1 MYPPKGVFMADVSNP
16 ETYFTQTVPAQ
27 YAAALAGAPA
37 NVADQPELS
46 AVYEITGEGGGVYA
60 LRVAGAQIEALPSD
74 QLPNPDMRVVMSY
87 DDWHIFAQSDATDVL
102 VDYMSRR
109 KVAVVQGLKGT
120 VRLELTRSD
129 GGIWRSATIFGGQEE
144 PALTLR
150 MTNEDYHAMLSGE
163 LNGQMAFMTGKLTF
177 EGSLPLLMQ
186 VGALSS

>member
-1 MYPPKGVFMADVSNP
+1 MGDIISNP
-16 ETYFTQTVPAQ
+16 ETYFTQAVPEQ

-46 AVYEITGEGGGVYA
+46 AVYEITGAGGGTYA
-60 LRVAGAQIEALPSD
+60 LRVTGAQIEALPSD
-74 QLPNPDMRVVMSY
+74 QLANPDMRVVMSY
-87 DDWHIFAQSDATDVL
+87 DDWRSFAESDATDVL

-129 GGIWRSATIFGGQEE
+129 GSIWQSTTIFGEQAE
-144 PALTLR
+144 PAVTLR
-150 MTNEDYHAMLSGE
+150 MTNEDYRAMLSGE
-163 LNGQMAFMTGKLTF
+163 LNSQMAFMTGKLKF

>member
-1 MYPPKGVFMADVSNP
+1 MADISNP
-16 ETYFTQTVPAQ
+16 EAYFTQAVPEQ

-46 AVYEITGEGGGVYA
+46 AIYEITGAGGGTYA

-74 QLPNPDMRVVMSY
+74 QLANPDMHVVMSY
-87 DDWHIFAQSDATDVL
+87 DDWRSFAESDATDVL

-129 GGIWRSATIFGGQEE
+129 GSIWQSATIFGGQEE
-144 PALTLR
+144 PAVTLR

-163 LNGQMAFMTGKLTF
+163 LNGQMAFMTGKLKF

>member
-1 MYPPKGVFMADVSNP
+1 
-16 ETYFTQTVPAQ
+16 
-27 YAAALAGAPA
+27 
-37 NVADQPELS
+37 
-46 AVYEITGEGGGVYA
+46 
-60 LRVAGAQIEALPSD
+60 
-74 QLPNPDMRVVMSY
+74 VVMSY
-87 DDWHIFAQSDATDVL
+87 DDWRSFAESDATDML
-102 VDYMSRR
+102 VDYISRR
-109 KVAVVQGLKGT
+109 KVAVVQGLKGA

-129 GGIWRSATIFGGQEE
+129 GSIWQSATIFGGQEE